1 MVRFNECLTKPYFCY
16 FEVLKDCST
25 FANIKWQGR
34 LLFRA
39 LAIGL
44 LFVWEKADSPNFCD
58 IVFHYFINQNKIM
71 EYQEKVMQQLAEIK
85 ELSLLAAKDMLTMND
100 AVLYTGL
107 GKSYLYVLT
116 CKNKI
121 PYYKPNGKTIYFKK
135 SELNDWLQRNR
146 VVSKDEAESAA
157 ASYIAR
163 KEVAL

>member
-1 MVRFNECLTKPYFCY
+1 MKE
-16 FEVLKDCST
+16 
-25 FANIKWQGR
+25 
-34 LLFRA
+34 
-39 LAIGL
+39 
-44 LFVWEKADSPNFCD
+44 
-58 IVFHYFINQNKIM
+58 NKEI
-71 EYQEKVMQQLAEIK
+71 MQQLAEIK

-146 VVSKDEAESAA
+146 VASKDEAESAA